1 MWGRTIWYN
10 NCTRRAA
17 RSNSRPRVG
26 ANPWRGSRNGRTA
39 YFNSR
44 PRVGANVRYLPDML
58 ASFWLQL
65 TPPYRGESNLISAES
80 MLCPTPTHAPWGG
93 ANAHEGALAHA
104 GAGATTPAPVW
115 GANSPAS
122 PAYAIL
128 SLLQLTPNVG
138 ANFSLGTPFWR
149 CVGFNSR
156 PRVGANFTH
165 SFLTLSYPFASTHA
179 PVWGVRL

>member
-1 MWGRTIWYN
+1 MGRFFAITP
-10 NCTRRAA
+10 APA
-17 RSNSRPRVG
+17 G
-26 ANPWRGSRNGRTA
+26 ANRIRPSGNAGLWN
-39 YFNSR
+39 FNSR
-44 PRVGANVRYLPDML
+44 PRMGGRTLLPHPPTLSSQSLQLTLPCGRTMYRL
-58 ASFWLQL
+58 PTTAIYTLQL
-65 TPPYRGESNLISAES
+65 TP
-80 MLCPTPTHAPWGG
+80 HVG